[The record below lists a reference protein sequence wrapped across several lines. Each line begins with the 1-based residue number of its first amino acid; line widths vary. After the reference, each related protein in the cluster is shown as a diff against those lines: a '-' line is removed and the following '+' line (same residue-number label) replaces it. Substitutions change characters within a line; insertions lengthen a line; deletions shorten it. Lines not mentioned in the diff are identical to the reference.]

1 MEVSAKDLSGGNT
14 CFRQEGSRKFSWT
27 SDMRTKLAQ
36 GIRWERRGGGWE
48 LSGSQEL
55 WSLEGDSGDGED
67 IRFDGTAGAF
77 GGKWHS

>member
-1 MEVSAKDLSGGNT
+1 
-14 CFRQEGSRKFSWT
+14 
-27 SDMRTKLAQ
+27 MRTKLAQ